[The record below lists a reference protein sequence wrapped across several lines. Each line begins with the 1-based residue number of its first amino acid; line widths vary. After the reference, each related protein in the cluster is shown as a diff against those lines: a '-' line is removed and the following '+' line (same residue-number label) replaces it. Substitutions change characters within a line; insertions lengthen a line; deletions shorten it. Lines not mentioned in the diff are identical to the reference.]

1 MLCLS
6 FASPLPAVRA
16 LAALTPLR
24 RPATGSSGSITTSL
38 VTRAICSTPPFARFT
53 ARATSSAALVV
64 GATSDALTSDW
75 FGGKPKR
82 PFSSSAFRGSSFGPT
97 DDEFLQFMRRY
108 HEQAN
113 GLQPPTDH
121 DMLHWKPSIHAVQET
136 IKREG
141 KPGGFIHY
149 ITSGG
154 EVITPAHGSVIS
166 EEHVLMLQISQE
178 LTKRGDDAMAGILQA
193 IALDALVPQADR
205 MLDGPLGNGMPW
217 VYWWNGDF
225 NANAMGRAAKVRG
238 VTKELKFEVWIEHP
252 GTPDEKITV
261 TLDTKAMR
269 ESAV

>member
-1 MLCLS
+1 MLIACGVLGVMLCLR
-6 FASPLPAVRA
+6 FASPLPA

-97 DDEFLQFMRRY
+97 DEFLQFMRRY

-149 ITSGG
+149 IVSGG

-178 LTKRGDDAMAGILQA
+178 QKDISTMKVSVEK
-193 IALDALVPQADR
+193 IARAVDSL
-205 MLDGPLGNGMPW
+205 
-217 VYWWNGDF
+217 
-225 NANAMGRAAKVRG
+225 NANVNTIQQHLTTLQKDVNDRKKAEASGGGGGGGASLGYYGLLLAAQCLCIAALLYFKSRG
-238 VTKELKFEVWIEHP
+238 AKREH
-252 GTPDEKITV
+252 
-261 TLDTKAMR
+261 LL
-269 ESAV
+269 